1 MLRAMTGRPSYLFLR
16 FAARVPLTLIASTL
30 IVGAAQAAESACT
43 LAPLGAGI
51 VVSVL
56 DGRSFLLDDGREV
69 RLAGLHVPLLA
80 RAGDKDEIAGRA
92 AKAALESLLAGQA
105 VTLKAPK
112 AASDRYGRL
121 LAYAFVNDSENPVQ
135 HSLLLQGQAFA
146 AARPD
151 HRACHAELLAREK
164 TARDAKLGLWAD
176 PVYAMRRAES
186 GAALLAARGRFA
198 VIEGKVVSVRESGGT
213 IYVNFGRRWSQSLT
227 LTIRKRDARQFAAAG
242 IEPKKL
248 EGRLVRVRGWIEERG
263 GARVEALHPEQIEL
277 AEQNE

>member
-1 MLRAMTGRPSYLFLR
+1 MLRAMTGRPPRSLPQSVALI
-16 FAARVPLTLIASTL
+16 ACALTLIA
-30 IVGAAQAAESACT
+30 AQAADTACRLES
-43 LAPLGAGI
+43 LGAGI
-51 VVSVL
+51 VVSVI

-69 RLAGLHVPLLA
+69 RLAGLQVPLPA
-80 RAGDKDEIAGRA
+80 RAGDKDDIAGRA

-112 AASDRYGRL
+112 SASDRYGRMV
-121 LAYAFVNDSENPVQ
+121 AYAFVSGAESPVQ
-135 HSLLLQGQAFA
+135 HSLLLQGHAFV

-164 TARDAKLGLWAD
+164 VARDAKLGLWAD

-186 GAALLAARGRFA
+186 GTALLAARGQFA
-198 VIEGKVVSVRESGGT
+198 VIEGKVFSVRESGGT

-248 EGRLVRVRGWIEERG
+248 EGRLVRVRGHIEERG
-263 GARVEALHPEQIEL
+263 GARLEALHPEQIEL
-277 AEQNE
+277 AEQN

>member
-1 MLRAMTGRPSYLFLR
+1 MLRAMIGRPPRSFLG
-16 FAARVPLTLIASTL
+16 FLALIASTL
-30 IVGAAQAAESACT
+30 MAAAAQAAESACP
-43 LAPLGAGI
+43 LEPLGTGI
-51 VVSVL
+51 VVSVV

-69 RLAGLHVPLLA
+69 RLAGLQVPLLA
-80 RAGDKDEIAGRA
+80 RAGDKEDIAGRA

-112 AASDRYGRL
+112 PASDRYGRI
-121 LAYAFVNDSENPVQ
+121 LAYAFVNGAESPVQ
-135 HSLLLQGQAFA
+135 HSLLMQGHDFA

-164 TARDAKLGLWAD
+164 VARDAKLGLWAD

-186 GAALLAARGRFA
+186 GAALLAARGHFA

-248 EGRLVRVRGWIEERG
+248 EGRRVRMRGYIEERR
-263 GARVEALHPEQIEL
+263 GARLEALHPEQIEL
-277 AEQNE
+277 AEQN

>member
-1 MLRAMTGRPSYLFLR
+1 MTGRLPRLLLR
-16 FAARVPLTLIASTL
+16 SLALIAGTLIAN
-30 IVGAAQAAESACT
+30 AAPAADTVCRLE
-43 LAPLGAGI
+43 PLGTGI
-51 VVSVL
+51 VVAVV

-80 RAGDKDEIAGRA
+80 RAGDKDDVAGRA

-112 AASDRYGRL
+112 PASDRYGRIV
-121 LAYAFVNDSENPVQ
+121 AYAFVSGAESPVQ
-135 HSLLLQGQAFA
+135 HSLLLQGHAFV

-164 TARDAKLGLWAD
+164 VARDAKLGLWAD

-198 VIEGKVVSVRESGGT
+198 VIEGKVISVRESGAT
-213 IYVNFGRRWSQSLT
+213 IYVNFGRRWAQSLT
-227 LTIRKRDARQFAAAG
+227 VTIRKRDARQFAAAG

-248 EGRLVRVRGWIEERG
+248 EGRLLRVRGFIEERG
-263 GARVEALHPEQIEL
+263 GARLEALHAEQIEL
-277 AEQNE
+277 AEEH